1 MIIIKNYSDWEPEFD
16 YKNESP
22 YVNPNRPWLKYR
34 PSTVPK
40 SIKFDPIP
48 VHDFIRVSAI
58 KFPNNVCILDKKHD
72 KKYTY
77 RELIYNAD
85 KIANALTDLGIG
97 KGDFVGIMSIN
108 CPEFIFTWLGV
119 LETGAIVVPINPLLT
134 ESDVTHIVR
143 ETGNINVIFC
153 HKDNYGKIKETR
165 RRVHVKYVI
174 LFGAEEG
181 KDDAITFEKFIE
193 GKIAKRPEVDLDP
206 INDVAALMFTGG
218 TTGLPKGVML
228 THHNLVADVL
238 IAFYNTKK
246 TPEEIEALRG
256 KTAFLGI
263 LPLCHVFGHE
273 ALIYEL
279 HDIAMIVMFSFNPS
293 EVLETIEHYN
303 VQLFTGVP
311 IMYQMLVNSPD
322 FKGRDLSSLET
333 AVCGST
339 ALAPEISKK
348 FKEVVGINV
357 SQGYG
362 LTEGTAF
369 THGAPD
375 WMPEI
380 KSESIGVPNI
390 DTDVKIV
397 NSETLEEL
405 EPGEVGEM
413 LIIGP
418 QIMKGYWKKPEETK
432 RDIVDG
438 WLRTGDLA
446 KMDEDGYFYI
456 VGRTKDII
464 KYKSYKVMPKDVEMK
479 LMGHPAILEIG
490 VIGVPDPNI
499 GETIKAFVVLKKE
512 YRDGKISERAIIDWS
527 KEKLAAYKYPRHV
540 EFINSL
546 PRTSIGKPDRKKLK
560 EMEQEKIKRNFRN

>member
-1 MIIIKNYSDWEPEFD
+1 MIIIKNYSEWEPKFD
-16 YKNESP
+16 YENESP

-34 PSTVPK
+34 TSTVPK
-40 SIKFDPIP
+40 SIRFDPIP
-48 VHDFIRVSAI
+48 VHDFIRVSAN
-58 KFPNNVCILDKKHD
+58 KFPNNVCILDKKD
-72 KKYTY
+72 NKKYTY

-97 KGDFVGIMSIN
+97 KGDFIGIMSIN

-119 LETGAIVVPINPLLT
+119 LETGATVVPINPLLT

-153 HKDNYGKIKETR
+153 HKDNYDKIKETR
-165 RRVHVKYVI
+165 KQVHVEHVI
-174 LFGAEEG
+174 LFGTKEI
-181 KDDAITFEKFIE
+181 KDDIITLEEFIV
-193 GKIAKRPEVDLDP
+193 GKMAKRPEVDLDP
-206 INDVAALMFTGG
+206 TNDVAALMFTGG

-238 IAFYNTKK
+238 IAFHNTKK
-246 TPEEIEALRG
+246 TLEEIDALRG

-279 HDIAMIVMFSFNPS
+279 YDNAMILLFSFNPP
-293 EVLETIEHYN
+293 EVLEAIEHYK
-303 VQLFTGVP
+303 VRLFTGVP

-322 FKGRDLSSLET
+322 FEKRDLSSLEN
-333 AVCGST
+333 AACGSA

-348 FKEVVGINV
+348 FKEVVGIDVN
-357 SQGYG
+357 QGYG
-362 LTEGTAF
+362 LTEATAF

-380 KSESIGVPNI
+380 KSESIGVPDI

-397 NSETLEEL
+397 NSETLEEI
-405 EPGEVGEM
+405 EPGEIGEM
-413 LIIGP
+413 LIKGP
-418 QIMKGYWKKPEETK
+418 QIMKGYWKKPEETQK
-432 RDIVDG
+432 HIVDG

-456 VGRTKDII
+456 VGRTKEMI

-479 LMGHPAILEIG
+479 LMEHPAIFEVG
-490 VIGVPDPNI
+490 VIGTPDPNI
-499 GETIKAFVVLKKE
+499 GENIKAFVVLKKE
-512 YRDGKISERAIIDWS
+512 YQEGKISERDIIDWS
-527 KEKLAAYKYPRHV
+527 KEKLAAYKYPRYV

-546 PRTSIGKPDRKKLK
+546 PRTSVGKLDRRKLK
-560 EMEQEKIKRNFRN
+560 EI